1 MKIVRVQTDEGIRY
15 GGVEE
20 EGIRLHEGTPLVAWE
35 PTEVVIPFT
44 EAKLLAPIF
53 PTKVLALGRN
63 YEDHAAEFNNPVP
76 EIPIVFLKP
85 STSVIGPGAPIVY
98 PTQSNEVHHEGELVV
113 VIGKVARNVAAE
125 DAFSYILGYTIGNDV
140 TARDLQKSDRLW
152 TRGKGFDTFCPIG
165 PAIETEFDPLE
176 GQLLECHV
184 NGELRQSAP
193 ITDMVFGVAEQIE
206 FISAFTTLLPGD
218 IIMTGTPAG
227 VGPIVPGD
235 EVVVT
240 IEQLG
245 SLSNPVVAA

>member
-35 PTEVVIPFT
+35 PTEVIIPFT

-53 PTKVLALGRN
+53 PTKVIALGRN
-63 YEDHAAEFNNPVP
+63 YEDHAKEFNNPVP
-76 EIPIVFLKP
+76 EIPIVFWKP

-98 PTQSNEVHHEGELVV
+98 PPQTQDLHHEGELVV
-113 VIGKVARNVAAE
+113 VIGKVARHVKAE
-125 DAFSYILGYTIGNDV
+125 DANGYILGYTIGNDV
-140 TARDLQKSDRLW
+140 TARDLQRSDRLW
-152 TRGKGFDTFCPIG
+152 TRGKGFDTFAPIG

-176 GQLLECHV
+176 GHQLEVRV

-193 ITDMVFGVAEQIE
+193 ITDMIFGIGEQIE
-206 FISAFTTLLPGD
+206 FITEFTTLLPGD

-227 VGPIVPGD
+227 VGPMQPGD
-235 EVVVT
+235 VCEVS
-240 IEQLG
+240 IETLG
-245 SLSNPVVAA
+245 TLSNPVVAQ